1 MVLTISSIYSMKKD
15 KKYYNWEYVVWTE
28 NLESI
33 QQLIDFGVRGFI
45 SPLHVSDNE
54 QPHYHW
60 ITMFPRQQ
68 SYDSVIGMLDDAG
81 LLNTEERKGCINTA
95 LPVKDVAVRARYLVH
110 ADEDPNVKPHLDPEM
125 VTCVGGI
132 DYMKYFNDVGE
143 SFDSDR
149 GIFQIIQKYNCTSY
163 AQLVNYCAYV
173 SPSYYK
179 SVSGR
184 CGFWSAYM
192 RSLANDHV
200 SITMQYEIDEKRM
213 IKNEDEM
220 YRKIPF

>member
-1 MVLTISSIYSMKKD
+1 MS
-15 KKYYNWEYVVWTE
+15 KKYYNWQYVVWEE

-33 QQLIDFGVRGFI
+33 QKLIDFGVRGFI

-54 QPHYHW
+54 KAHYHW

-68 SYDSVIGMLDDAG
+68 SYEAVMDMLRNDD
-81 LLNTEERKGCINTA
+81 LLNEEGHVGPINTA
-95 LPVKDVAVRARYLVH
+95 LPVRDIVVAARYLVH

-125 VTCVGGI
+125 VISVGGI
-132 DYMKYFNDVGE
+132 DYMKYFNDVGD
-143 SFDSDR
+143 SFESDR
-149 GIFQIIQKYNCTSY
+149 GIFQLIKKYNCTSY

-179 SVSGR
+179 SISGK

-192 RSLANDHV
+192 RSLANDHISV
-200 SITMQYEIDEKRM
+200 QMQYIIDEKESQL
-213 IKNEDEM
+213 NENELCREIS
-220 YRKIPF
+220 Y